1 MVPFPALGI
10 HSAGA
15 DPIHPRF
22 LLAPFFFFPFESVDL
37 ILYKFHFLDNLPVAV
52 AISLLP
58 PSPSSLL
65 GRRYDGN
72 DAKGRAHERRKEE
85 THTMYTTSKI
95 LLVVSYQ
102 PTIS

>member
-58 PSPSSLL
+58 PSPSSLPFL
-65 GRRYDGN
+65 DEGTTVMM
-72 DAKGRAHERRKEE
+72 RKEE
-85 THTMYTTSKI
+85 RTNEGRRKRTQCTQ
-95 LLVVSYQ
+95 LLKSCW
-102 PTIS
+102 